1 MLAIFTGLPT
11 LSTLYDCAPRV
22 LAPLNTEPLLLL
34 RFFPVVPVVL
44 GCGSPPGPK
53 GSSDRSLVSAVP
65 EVSGGKMK
73 TNGGAATSGTACG
86 GASGGEGRGV

>member
-1 MLAIFTGLPT
+1 MLAIFAGLPT
-11 LSTLYDCAPRV
+11 LSTLYDCAPHV

-53 GSSDRSLVSAVP
+53 GSSDRHLVSAVP

-73 TNGGAATSGTACG
+73 TTACG
-86 GASGGEGRGV
+86 GASGREGRGV